1 MKKHPSLL
9 RSLQHYLSGRVLVIL
24 LGFITFPMMTR
35 MLTAGQYGI
44 VSLTFRI
51 VLFLT
56 VLSKCGLQYASARF
70 YEGSR
75 TEASIQNQRRFYSTL
90 VLGPL
95 LTSILVCIIYIPILL
110 ALQPPRIDIQLYRC
124 LLVAPALVL
133 LRTLQTILL
142 SFLRNEGKS
151 LLHSGLETATKALT
165 VIALLALFVGGLKN
179 AFCILAATA
188 VCEGSIVLIQLGLL
202 LRRDLVRLL
211 DLDWSFIR
219 TSIVFGAP
227 LIAYELSSIVL
238 DSGDRLL
245 VRHYLG
251 DTSLGY
257 YSAAYNVSNYLQ
269 ETLMTPLNL
278 AIVPIYMRLWN
289 DKGVGA
295 TQKFLSTGL
304 AWFIA
309 SIFFVSAAT
318 ALASKD
324 LFVIL
329 ASQKYEVASHLLPVL
344 IPSLMIYA
352 THIFLNVGLIL
363 EKRTVLMASLV
374 AVSAAVNLVLNI
386 LMIPSYGLMGASLAN
401 LLSYSLL
408 IILLAQINQKILP
421 LAPDFAIIW
430 KSAVAAGGGYSMSN
444 LIGTA
449 TPYQTILWRL
459 PLFTT
464 ISLGIFLALSASTRL
479 QVLAHI
485 RSVIPSPVNSDTTN
499 LCTTVVNASI
509 PAQEHRSTP

>member
-1 MKKHPSLL
+1 MKKHPSLF
-9 RSLQHYLSGRVLVIL
+9 RSLKHYLSGRVLVIL
-24 LGFITFPMMTR
+24 LGFVTFPLMTR
-35 MLTAGQYGI
+35 MLTAGQYGL

-70 YEGSR
+70 YEGTR

-95 LTSILVCIIYIPILL
+95 LTSIAVCIIYIPILL
-110 ALQPPRIDIQLYRC
+110 TLQPPRIEVQLYRC

-151 LLHSGLETATKALT
+151 LLHSGLEIATKALT
-165 VIALLALFVGGLKN
+165 VVALVALFIGGLRN
-179 AFCILAATA
+179 AFGILAATA
-188 VCEGSIVLIQLGLL
+188 VCEGAIVLIQLGLL
-202 LRRDLVRLL
+202 LRRDLVRLG
-211 DLDWSFIR
+211 DLDWSLIR
-219 TSIVFGAP
+219 TSIAFGAP

-295 TQKFLSTGL
+295 TQRFLSTGL
-304 AWFIA
+304 SWFIT

-329 ASQKYEVASHLLPVL
+329 ASQKYEIASHLLPVL

-374 AVSAAVNLVLNI
+374 AVSAATNLLLNI

-401 LLSYSLL
+401 LISYGLL
-408 IILLAQINQKILP
+408 ILLLAWVNQKVLP
-421 LAPDFAIIW
+421 LSLDFAIIW
-430 KSAVAAGGGYSMSN
+430 KGAVATGVGYAMSN
-444 LIGTA
+444 LIR
-449 TPYQTILWRL
+449 TPTSYQTILWRL
-459 PLFTT
+459 PLFTAVSA
-464 ISLGIFLALSASTRL
+464 SLFLALSASTRL
-479 QVLAHI
+479 QVLAYI
-485 RSVIPSPVNSDTTN
+485 RSMTPSPVSSDAPEMY
-499 LCTTVVNASI
+499 LAVVNTPI